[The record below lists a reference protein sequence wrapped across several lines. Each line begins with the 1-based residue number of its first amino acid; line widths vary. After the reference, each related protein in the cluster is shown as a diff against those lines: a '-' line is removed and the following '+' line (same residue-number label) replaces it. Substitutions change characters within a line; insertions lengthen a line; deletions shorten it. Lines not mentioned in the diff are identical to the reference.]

1 VIAATRIARPSAETA
16 PGAIACAPPV
26 GGIATARKAVSIIA
40 ITSART
46 APA

>member
-1 VIAATRIARPSAETA
+1 VTASARPVSGI
-16 PGAIACAPPV
+16 GAV
-26 GGIATARKAVSIIA
+26 QKAGSIIA